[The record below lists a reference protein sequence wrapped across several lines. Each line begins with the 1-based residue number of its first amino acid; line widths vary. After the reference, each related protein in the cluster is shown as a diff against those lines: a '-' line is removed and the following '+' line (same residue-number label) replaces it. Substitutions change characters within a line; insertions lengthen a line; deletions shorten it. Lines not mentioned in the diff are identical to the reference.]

1 MSNQPASLRITS
13 TFLDEI
19 THNIPSQNWGR
30 EEWDRDFAAMKAVG
44 IQKVILIRCGYRKWI
59 TYPSRVL
66 QDRQQAHEPSMD
78 LVQLYLDLAEKHGLD
93 FYFGTYDSGHY
104 WENGQAEAE
113 VELNQRVLEE
123 VWQRYGRSPA
133 FKGWYLSQEV
143 SRKVL
148 GIVDIYA
155 KLGRFCKDIA
165 PLPVLISP
173 YIDGRKNISSNSATV
188 HRKEGITVREHEQ
201 EWDEIMAGIRGAVDI
216 VAFQDGLVDY
226 EELYDFLVMDREL
239 IHRHGMECWTNL
251 ESFDRDMPIKY
262 LPIGWDKLR
271 FKLETA
277 RRAGYTDAI
286 TFEFSH
292 FMSPHS
298 CYSQA
303 HGLYRR
309 YREYVADGRA

>member
-1 MSNQPASLRITS
+1 MNNTLRITS

-30 EEWDRDFAAMKAVG
+30 AEWDRDFAAMKAVG
-44 IQKVILIRCGYRKWI
+44 IQNVVLIRCGYRKWI

-66 QDRQQAHEPSMD
+66 AERQQAWIPSTD
-78 LVQLYLDLAEKHGLD
+78 LVALFLELAEKHGLN

-104 WENGQAEAE
+104 WETGQAEAE

-123 VWQRYGRSPA
+123 VWQRYGKSPA

-143 SRKVL
+143 SRNIA
-148 GIVDIYA
+148 GIVDVYA
-155 KLGRFCKDIA
+155 RLGHFCKEIA

-173 YIDGRKNISSNSATV
+173 YIDGRKNISSSSSKV
-188 HRKEGITVREHEQ
+188 IRSSGITIAEHEK
-201 EWDEIMAGIRGAVDI
+201 EWDTILSGVRGAVDV
-216 VAFQDGLVDY
+216 VAFQDGLVEYD
-226 EELYDFLVMDREL
+226 ELYDFLVMNKAVVERN
-239 IHRHGMECWTNL
+239 GMHCWTNL

-262 LPIGWDKLR
+262 LPIAWEKLR
-271 FKLETA
+271 YKLEA
-277 RRAGYTDAI
+277 AQRAGYTDVI

-298 CYSQA
+298 CYPQA
-303 HGLYRR
+303 HGLYRA
-309 YREYVADGRA
+309 YREYVDGGGG